1 MAVYLGSQNVG
12 VGVVTKLQ
20 AQVNN
25 EDITITENGVYTKSS
40 EDFTGLGTVV
50 VDVPIIEIK
59 NENIVISKN
68 GVYTKSSE
76 DFTGLGTVTVN
87 VKPDTSNLPLIP
99 ALSTDFNY
107 IGLTAHVSST
117 NGPAGGMIFGDMNYN
132 NIPNIFDYTYIPTLT
147 YTE

>member
-25 EDITITENGVYTKSS
+25 EDITITE
-40 EDFTGLGTVV
+40 
-50 VDVPIIEIK
+50 
-59 NENIVISKN
+59 N

-117 NGPAGGMIFGDMNYN
+117 NGPIGGMIFGDMNYN
-132 NIPNIFDYTYIPTLT
+132 NISNIFDYTYIPTLT